1 MVLEIIQLVATGE
14 TTGIRL
20 TRFFAAM
27 IIGAI
32 VTRAAV
38 MPLARRLIS
47 RRIKNVTTQASLE
60 NLTGLMSG
68 IVFVSISLEV
78 AGYGGLVTILGTVT
92 AALTVAIGFGM
103 REEVGS
109 LVSGV
114 FIQLDRPFIKGDYIE
129 IGDTRGVVDEIKLR
143 STVLENVESEKVV
156 VPNRVLT
163 GGAMKNFTK
172 GRKTRTSVEIK
183 VPVKHAEKAMEILRD
198 SVATI
203 EEVIEKPQPSV
214 WIEKIEDEKAVLQLE
229 CFVNTSRKVDKTR
242 SKILEEFSGRKATE
256 KIYQKDEK

>member
-1 MVLEIIQLVATGE
+1 MVLDVIQLITTGE
-14 TTGIRL
+14 STGIRL
-20 TRFFAAM
+20 TRFFIVM
-27 IIGAI
+27 LIGAFI
-32 VTRAAV
+32 TKGVV
-38 MPLARRLIS
+38 MPVARRLIS
-47 RRIKNVTTQASLE
+47 RRIKTVTTQASLE
-60 NLTGLMSG
+60 NLTGLLSG
-68 IVFVSISLEV
+68 IIFVSISLET

-143 STVLENVESEKVV
+143 STLLENVESDKVV

-183 VPVKHAEKAMEILRD
+183 VPVKHAEEAMEILSD
-198 SVATI
+198 SVNQI
-203 EEVIEKPQPSV
+203 DEVIDKPEPSV

-242 SKILEEFSGRKATE
+242 SKILEEFSGRKETE
-256 KIYQKDEK
+256 KIYQKEEK